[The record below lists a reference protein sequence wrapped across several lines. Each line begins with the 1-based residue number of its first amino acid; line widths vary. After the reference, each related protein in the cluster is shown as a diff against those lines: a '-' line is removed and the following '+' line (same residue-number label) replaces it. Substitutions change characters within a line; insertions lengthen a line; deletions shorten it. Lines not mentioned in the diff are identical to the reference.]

1 MPDRIFIDTNI
12 LVYFVS
18 DDKAKRT
25 KAEDIIF
32 SENIK
37 VLSTQVINEFINVSF
52 KKNIVTEIELNSLL
66 NDFINNF
73 EINLI
78 HSYTI
83 KSAVDT
89 KIKYQYSY
97 YDSLI
102 IASALE
108 NNCDTLFSEDLQ
120 NNQKIEESL
129 TIINPFA

>member
-12 LVYFVS
+12 LIYFVS
-18 DDKAKRT
+18 DNMPKR
-25 KAEDIIF
+25 KIAENIIF
-32 SENIK
+32 SDSIK
-37 VLSTQVINEFINVSF
+37 VMSTQVINEFINVSF
-52 KKNIVTEIELNSLL
+52 KKNIVSKIELDSLL
-66 NDFINNF
+66 DDFINSF

-89 KIKYQYSY
+89 RIKYQYSY

-102 IASALE
+102 IARALE
-108 NNCDTLFSEDLQ
+108 NDCDSLFSEDLQ